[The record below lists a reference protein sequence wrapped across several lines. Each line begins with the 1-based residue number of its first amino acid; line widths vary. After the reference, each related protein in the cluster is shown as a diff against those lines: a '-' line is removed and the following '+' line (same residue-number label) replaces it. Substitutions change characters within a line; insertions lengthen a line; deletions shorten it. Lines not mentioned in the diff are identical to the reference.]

1 MTDRRT
7 PDETLVKALRILA
20 RDIQS
25 GDGCCNACLLEV
37 ATRLEELVAERRWI
51 PITEKLP
58 DLGVEVIGWH
68 PDDRVRSWCR
78 HGGVTVFGKAWEPTH
93 WRPLPSPPVSE

>member
-25 GDGCCNACLLEV
+25 GDGLANACIAEA
-37 ATRLEELVAERRWI
+37 ATRLEELVEERK
-51 PITEKLP
+51 T
-58 DLGVEVIGWH
+58 
-68 PDDRVRSWCR
+68 WC
-78 HGGVTVFGKAWEPTH
+78 TVDGRPGNFEIQ
-93 WRPLPSPPVSE
+93 PLPETKETGDE